1 VPPSSRWSKWCASAA
16 IAEQPLEKLDGSR
29 RTGEQIAD
37 NRGQGFPWPLS
48 FGQTTML
55 YKFKS
60 NATGDLIM
68 TQPVGDR
75 VLGLIG
81 KPVAPQGIIEVD
93 HMVAAMS
100 ALEAA
105 VAAEGP
111 KPADD
116 GEPASPQ
123 ADAVGL
129 RQRVWPMVEMM
140 KRALAAKQPIV
151 WGA

>member
-1 VPPSSRWSKWCASAA
+1 
-16 IAEQPLEKLDGSR
+16 
-29 RTGEQIAD
+29 
-37 NRGQGFPWPLS
+37 
-48 FGQTTML
+48 MM

-60 NATGDLIM
+60 KATGDLIM

-75 VLGLIG
+75 VLSLIG
-81 KPVAPQGIIEVD
+81 KPATPQGIIDVD
-93 HMVAAMS
+93 ELQAGMS

-105 VAAEGP
+105 VAAESP

-116 GEPASPQ
+116 GDDSSPK
-123 ADAVGL
+123 ADTVSL

-140 KRALAAKQPIV
+140 KRALAEKQPIV

>member
-1 VPPSSRWSKWCASAA
+1 
-16 IAEQPLEKLDGSR
+16 
-29 RTGEQIAD
+29 
-37 NRGQGFPWPLS
+37 
-48 FGQTTML
+48 MM

-60 NATGDLIM
+60 QATGDLIM

-81 KPVAPQGIIEVD
+81 KGASAQGIIEVEQ
-93 HMVAAMS
+93 MPAAIA
-100 ALEAA
+100 ALETA
-105 VAAEGP
+105 VSAESP

-116 GEPASPQ
+116 GGDSPRG
-123 ADAVGL
+123 DAISL

-140 KRALAAKQPIV
+140 KRAHAEKQPIV